1 MTRFDEDTALTP
13 AGDGTF
19 GASITGRWN
28 TLMGV
33 NGGYMLALCTRA
45 LGEVLPFPD
54 PLVVSGFFL
63 RPGSV
68 GPASVTTS
76 IVRSGRTTAVGEA
89 SLWRE
94 GKELLRAT
102 AAFTDLAAAAAN
114 AQPPAIPPVHVPGPP
129 DLPPPA
135 ASSGLPGGSFPGVS
149 LSEQVEYRAG
159 QLPGWL
165 DGKPSGDATS
175 ECWMRF
181 KDDRPPDVLALP
193 LLVDAAPPPAL
204 EIGVASTTVEL
215 TVHLRARPA
224 PGWLA
229 CRSRTRHLGGGYHEE
244 DFEIWDSSGV
254 LVAQSRQLA
263 MVLK

>member
-1 MTRFDEDTALTP
+1 MTRFDHDTALTS
-13 AGDGTF
+13 AGDGAF
-19 GASITGRWN
+19 DAVITDRWN

-45 LGEVLPFPD
+45 LGEVLPYPD

-76 IVRSGRTTAVGEA
+76 TVRTGRTTAVGEA

-94 GKELLRAT
+94 GKELLRTT
-102 AAFTDLAAAAAN
+102 AAFTDLSVAAAN
-114 AQPPAIPPVHVPGPP
+114 AKPPPIPPARLPAPPE
-129 DLPPPA
+129 LPPP
-135 ASSGLPGGSFPGVS
+135 SSSTGLPGGSFPGIS
-149 LSEQVEYRAG
+149 LTEQVEYRAR
-159 QLPGWL
+159 QMPGWL
-165 DGKPSGDATS
+165 DGKPSGDATA
-175 ECWMRF
+175 EFWMRF
-181 KDDRPPDVLALP
+181 KDGREPDVWALP

-229 CRSRTRHLGGGYHEE
+229 CRSHTTHVAGGYHEE
-244 DFEIWDSSGV
+244 DFEIWDSAGV